1 MGKFTKTSSPME
13 MEAVDV
19 LLPSPPPAPCRS
31 WCVPKGPGVGKV
43 GAEGDT
49 CTSHKLEPCRQQQ

>member
-13 MEAVDV
+13 MEAVGV
-19 LLPSPPPAPCRS
+19 LLPSHPPAPCRC

-49 CTSHKLEPCRQQQ
+49 